1 MIIHS
6 ELHPTIID
14 VRSSSEFLEGNIP
27 GSINIPLLSI
37 PKKIAEIMQLPKPIL
52 IYSSNGKESSHA
64 SNFLKNLGLECMT
77 SDSWKATKARCLVF
91 NSI

>member
-37 PKKIAEIMQLPKPIL
+37 PKKIEEIMQLPKPIV
-52 IYSSNGKESSHA
+52 ICSSNGIKSSHA
-64 SNFLKNLGLECMT
+64 SNFLKNLGIDCLNGG
-77 SDSWKATKARCLVF
+77 SWKDYKNKVLI
-91 NSI
+91 N

>member
-1 MIIHS
+1 MHS

-14 VRSSSEFLEGNIP
+14 VRSSYEFLEGNIP

-37 PKKIAEIMQLPKPIL
+37 PKKIAEIMQLPKPIV

-64 SNFLKNLGLECMT
+64 SNFLKNLGIDCLNGG
-77 SDSWKATKARCLVF
+77 SWKDYKNKVL
-91 NSI
+91 ID

>member
-1 MIIHS
+1 MIMHS

-14 VRSSSEFLEGNIP
+14 VRSSYEFLEGNIP

-37 PKKIAEIMQLPKPIL
+37 PKKIAEIMQLPKPIV

-64 SNFLKNLGLECMT
+64 SNFLKNLGIDCLNGG
-77 SDSWKATKARCLVF
+77 SWKDYKNKVL
-91 NSI
+91 ID

>member
-14 VRSSSEFLEGNIP
+14 VRSSYEFLEGNIP

-37 PKKIAEIMQLPKPIL
+37 PKKIAEIMQLPKPIV

-77 SDSWKATKARCLVF
+77 SDSWEGHKSEVLSV
-91 NSI
+91 

>member
-1 MIIHS
+1 MIIS
-6 ELHPTIID
+6 SDIQPTIID

-37 PKKIAEIMQLPKPIL
+37 PKKIAEIMQLPKPIV

-77 SDSWKATKARCLVF
+77 GDSWEGHKSTVLSV
-91 NSI
+91 